1 MAYLD
6 LNLTVSTCSTAL
18 TFTIHRVSQL
28 SLKTVRVNEKMDER
42 YGQEEHSQQDRDE
55 EDTSER
61 GEGVPGFE
69 A

>member
-1 MAYLD
+1 
-6 LNLTVSTCSTAL
+6 
-18 TFTIHRVSQL
+18 
-28 SLKTVRVNEKMDER
+28 MDER